1 MDPQQLFERFLP
13 PHISGA
19 LDPFQTVEA
28 VLGRLTEVG
37 RSLSLVAIPAFI
49 WFSTRLFAGL
59 RTALNSIYDVSI
71 RPSKKNFVL
80 RFLLNKL
87 RDLGMVIMTLAMFL
101 ANTAL
106 STGLALMQ
114 DYAEERGRQ
123 VVSTLERWGAEA
135 LAFLFLLALFFLLYR
150 YASIRKV
157 RWQGALVAAMFMSVA
172 FEVAK
177 RLYGLYLSGAGGYGT
192 AAADASLGAAAL
204 FVVWLYYS
212 ALVFLLGG
220 VVAETWELRA
230 MQRAQRGIA

>member
-1 MDPQQLFERFLP
+1 
-13 PHISGA
+13 
-19 LDPFQTVEA
+19 
-28 VLGRLTEVG
+28 
-37 RSLSLVAIPAFI
+37 
-49 WFSTRLFAGL
+49 
-59 RTALNSIYDVSI
+59 
-71 RPSKKNFVL
+71 
-80 RFLLNKL
+80 
-87 RDLGMVIMTLAMFL
+87 MVHNGIEYSM
-101 ANTAL
+101 
-106 STGLALMQ
+106 MQ
-114 DYAEERGRQ
+114 GYAEERGRQ
-123 VVSTLERWGAEA
+123 AVSTLERWGAEA

-177 RLYGLYLSGAGGYGT
+177 RLYGLYLRGAAGYGT

-230 MQRAQRGIA
+230 MQREQRGIA